1 MEIAEYGP
9 THGHAGETTMDG
21 HTLEK
26 IRGLLLARWTRDEA
40 QLKPVSETIDEEEPA
55 TSAEIIDIA
64 QALEQLGRDTTLK
77 EAGRRELLAVEK
89 ALAKM
94 ATGSFGICED
104 CGEEI
109 PAKRLLVLP
118 AANLCAH
125 CQAYEERQASRTR
138 VNRAI
143 A

>member
-1 MEIAEYGP
+1 
-9 THGHAGETTMDG
+9 MDG
-21 HTLEK
+21 YTLEK
-26 IRGLLLARWTRDEA
+26 IRGLLLARWSRSGGLAKQE
-40 QLKPVSETIDEEEPA
+40 LESIGEEEPNN
-55 TSAEIIDIA
+55 SAEIIDIA
-64 QALEQLGRDTTLK
+64 QALEQLGRDTSLK
-77 EAGRRELLAVEK
+77 EAERRELLAVEK

-109 PAKRLLVLP
+109 PQKRLLVLP
-118 AANLCAH
+118 EARLCAH
-125 CQAYEERQASRTR
+125 CQAYEERQASRNR